1 MKRFKNI
8 AVCNL
13 LFVPFVVFLLTLF
26 TPPVIAG
33 EYAALKGVSGL
44 NTVFEVSQGTPKV
57 ANIVFW
63 AVRDVHQNETVRALP
78 NPPRT
83 VVVFHGPAVKLIST
97 ERKWFKPEEAV
108 EVDKFAVTIQQMKKE
123 GVTFEVCDYA
133 VKVMGVDPATIMPE
147 IDHVGNGFISV
158 AGYQA
163 QGYSVIRIP

>member
-1 MKRFKNI
+1 MKRLKDTALCNI
-8 AVCNL
+8 GSVL
-13 LFVPFVVFLLTLF
+13 LVVFLLTLPA
-26 TPPVIAG
+26 PPAMAG

-44 NTVFEVSQGTPKV
+44 NTVFDVSQGTPKV
-57 ANIVFW
+57 ANVVFW
-63 AVRDVHQNETVRALP
+63 AVRDVYRNAAVRNLP
-78 NPPRT
+78 DPPRT

-97 ERKWFKPEEAV
+97 ERKWFKPEEVA
-108 EVDKFAVTIQQMKKE
+108 EVDKFADTIQRMKKE